1 MPAGPTGQQVAT
13 AGRLHFHRAVGRF
26 MGLAAHGSMPPRGGA
41 EPMNRRTMIRHT
53 GTGLCG
59 LVAGMA
65 VFGVSSENASA
76 AVSLGTLDVAG
87 DEYSSRTGAIADVTA
102 DVGGAWQY
110 DLPAGK
116 APDRWQARLVVTD
129 GDVTGTVGS
138 DSGAAKYLNNSG
150 EYRVQGSLL
159 DTEVYSASDL
169 EPPSDGKMR
178 TVTVG
183 LGVVFE
189 VTNAAGELLAS
200 ATLSDSAEVQITDEA
215 YTASQHGQASGSGS
229 LTISGE

>member
-1 MPAGPTGQQVAT
+1 MD
-13 AGRLHFHRAVGRF
+13 
-26 MGLAAHGSMPPRGGA
+26 
-41 EPMNRRTMIRHT
+41 RRTLLRQSA
-53 GTGLCG
+53 TGLCG

-65 VFGVSSENASA
+65 LLEVQTENVSA

-87 DEYSSRTGAIADVTA
+87 DEYSSRTGNIADVTA
-102 DVGGAWQY
+102 DVGGSWQY
-110 DLPAGK
+110 DIPAGK
-116 APDRWQARLVVTD
+116 SPSEWSARLVVTD

-138 DSGAAKYLNNSG
+138 DGGEAKYLSSDG
-150 EYRVQGSLL
+150 SWQVQGSLL

-183 LGVVFE
+183 VGVVFK
-189 VTNAAGELLAS
+189 VVNSADELLAS

-215 YTASQHGQASGSGS
+215 YTASKYGQASGSGL

>member
-1 MPAGPTGQQVAT
+1 MD
-13 AGRLHFHRAVGRF
+13 
-26 MGLAAHGSMPPRGGA
+26 
-41 EPMNRRTMIRHT
+41 RRTLLRHSA
-53 GTGLCG
+53 TGLCG

-65 VFGVSSENASA
+65 VLDVSSENASA

-87 DEYSSRTGAIADVTA
+87 DEYASRTGAIADVTA
-102 DVGGAWQY
+102 DVGGQWQY
-110 DLPAGK
+110 DIPAGK
-116 APDRWQARLVVTD
+116 SPSEWQARLVVTD

-138 DSGAAKYLNNSG
+138 DGGDARYLSNSG
-150 EYRVQGSLL
+150 EYQVQGSLL

-189 VTNAAGELLAS
+189 VTNAGGELLAS
-200 ATLSDSAEVQITDEA
+200 ATLSDTAEVQITDEA
-215 YTASQHGQASGSGS
+215 YTASQYGQASGSGS
-229 LTISGE
+229 LTITGE